1 MEETDVCHPIPD
13 VRAFQTALPNGCP
26 AHALPPSERLTIG
39 LHALA
44 GTQSITGLAEQR
56 QVSRKFVYQ
65 QAATAQAALDDAFTT
80 PATADEQVLFCLPV
94 TKKWLRQVTLGL
106 LLNCHSSYRGVHEFC
121 RDLLDTH
128 VSLGSVHSI
137 VHAAIDQARPYNL
150 GQDLAPVAN
159 AGLDEIYQHGQ
170 PVLVGADI
178 ASTYCFLLSLEEHAD
193 ADTWAIHL
201 FEARDHG
208 LAPQAFVA
216 DFAPPLPPRP
226 PLPFPPLPLPP

>member
-1 MEETDVCHPIPD
+1 MEETDLCPLIPD
-13 VRAFQTALPNGCP
+13 VRAFQTALPNGCL

-44 GTQSITGLAEQR
+44 GKQSIT
-56 QVSRKFVYQ
+56 
-65 QAATAQAALDDAFTT
+65 
-80 PATADEQVLFCLPV
+80 
-94 TKKWLRQVTLGL
+94 
-106 LLNCHSSYRGVHEFC
+106 
-121 RDLLDTH
+121 
-128 VSLGSVHSI
+128 SVHNI
-137 VHAAIDQARPYNL
+137 VHAVIDQARPYNG

-216 DFAPPLPPRP
+216 DFGAGIRAGHQLA
-226 PLPFPPLPLPP
+226 F